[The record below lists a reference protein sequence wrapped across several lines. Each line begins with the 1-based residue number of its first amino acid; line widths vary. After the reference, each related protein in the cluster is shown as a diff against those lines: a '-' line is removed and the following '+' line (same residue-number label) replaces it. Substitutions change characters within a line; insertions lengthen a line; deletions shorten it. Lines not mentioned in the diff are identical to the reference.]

1 MTFEQLNYVIEVS
14 KTGSINKAAANLFVS
29 QSSLSQAIQNL
40 ERELG
45 YEIFTRTRHGV
56 VTTPYGKTFISYLIP
71 IQLQF
76 KQLQNISTRESVKPT
91 VTFSL
96 ANDGFHQPSIICTEL
111 FNKYC
116 SIGIRLEQYD
126 SYGNEARDLVANGIA
141 EIGVIRMWNC
151 YKKMELRQFETRD
164 LVYHP
169 IYEAELGISIGPHN
183 PLFES
188 NPTFVTPDMLSNYP
202 MIQYSYLDSGP
213 FSDIISKLGLPMNK
227 STAVTS
233 SRTVIDEM
241 LEHTDA
247 YYLNSL
253 WPDMR
258 TQGERI
264 RTIPLRGTD
273 IRSELGWIAKKGKPM
288 SLIASEFT
296 ELLEQRMREP

>member
-14 KTGSINKAAANLFVS
+14 KTGSINKAAVNLFVS

-40 ERELG
+40 EKELG

-56 VTTPYGKTFISYLIP
+56 VTTPYGRTFISYLIP
-71 IQLQF
+71 IQLQL
-76 KQLQNISTRESVKPT
+76 KQLQNISAVQSSRPT

-111 FNKYC
+111 FNKYR

-126 SYGNEARDLVANGIA
+126 SYGNEARDLVANSLA
-141 EIGVIRMWNC
+141 EIGVVRIWSC

-169 IYEAELGISIGPHN
+169 IYEAELAISVGPHN
-183 PLFES
+183 PLFKS
-188 NPTFVTPDMLSNYP
+188 DLPFVTPDMLANYP

-213 FSDIISKLGLPMNK
+213 FSDIVSKLGLPANS

-258 TQGERI
+258 SHNDRI
-264 RTIPLRGTD
+264 RTLPLHGTD
-273 IRSELGWIAKKGKPM
+273 IRSELGWIAKKGKPLSM
-288 SLIASEFT
+288 IAAEFT
-296 ELLEQRMREP
+296 GLLEQRFREE

>member
-14 KTGSINKAAANLFVS
+14 KTGSINKAAVNLFVS

-40 ERELG
+40 EKELG

-56 VTTPYGKTFISYLIP
+56 VTTPCGKTFISYLIP
-71 IQLQF
+71 IQLQL
-76 KQLQNISTRESVKPT
+76 KQLQNISAVQSSRPT

-111 FNKYC
+111 FNKYR

-126 SYGNEARDLVANGIA
+126 SYGNEARDLVANSLA
-141 EIGVIRMWNC
+141 EIGVVRIWSC

-169 IYEAELGISIGPHN
+169 IYEAELAISVGPHN
-183 PLFES
+183 PLFKS
-188 NPTFVTPDMLSNYP
+188 DLPFVTSDMLANYP

-213 FSDIISKLGLPMNK
+213 FSDIVSKLGLPANS

-258 TQGERI
+258 SHNDRI
-264 RTIPLRGTD
+264 RTLPLHGTD
-273 IRSELGWIAKKGKPM
+273 IRSELGWIAKKGKPLSM
-288 SLIASEFT
+288 IAAEFT
-296 ELLEQRMREP
+296 GLLEQRFREE